1 MLKFKS
7 PYFFLLLIP
16 LIMLFFYKIKSKGII
31 VPSIE
36 SIKKRKLSKKY
47 LIPKFLIFISLVLMV
62 IALARPQEVLK
73 NSKINRKGID
83 IVLALDL
90 SQSMMAT
97 DFSPNRL
104 EKAKELIKEFLNKRD
119 GDRVSLVVFGGD
131 AYSKVPLTFDL
142 NVVKEI
148 VTKITVDDIT
158 SNNRTAIGMG
168 LGVALNRVKES
179 STNSSVVIL
188 LTDGENNSGE
198 MSPEGAAKIA
208 KDLGVKVYTIGIGA
222 REIEVPSFFGTRKVE
237 NTELDEGLLNYIA
250 ETSSGKYFRAS
261 NVDEFRKIFNE
272 IDKIEKKEIEAEDF
286 YQSKEL
292 YENLLKIALIFL
304 VLGLGLNYLMF
315 IRIP

>member
-16 LIMLFFYKIKSKGII
+16 LIILFFYKIKSNGII

-148 VTKITVDDIT
+148 VTKLTVDDIT

-250 ETSSGKYFRAS
+250 ETAGGKYFRAS